1 MALQFLGKDPD
12 SPVNDSPTVYYDQ
25 TDDSYVLQGYKITDP
40 AVLAQMNIP
49 EHETVIRFPRRMMQ
63 FFPEVKGG
71 STAVDL

>member
-1 MALQFLGKDPD
+1 MTLQFLGKDPD

-25 TDDSYVLQGYKITDP
+25 TDDSYVLQGYKITDL

-71 STAVDL
+71 STAADL

>member
-1 MALQFLGKDPD
+1 VTLQFLGKDPD

-25 TDDSYVLQGYKITDP
+25 TDDSYVLQGYKITDL

-71 STAVDL
+71 STAADL

>member
-25 TDDSYVLQGYKITDP
+25 TDDSYVLQGYKIIDP
-40 AVLAQMNIP
+40 AVTAQMNIP

-63 FFPEVKGG
+63 FFLEVKGG
-71 STAVDL
+71 SAAADL

>member
-1 MALQFLGKDPD
+1 MTLQFLGKDPD

-25 TDDSYVLQGYKITDP
+25 TDDSYVLQGYKITDL

-71 STAVDL
+71 SAAVDL